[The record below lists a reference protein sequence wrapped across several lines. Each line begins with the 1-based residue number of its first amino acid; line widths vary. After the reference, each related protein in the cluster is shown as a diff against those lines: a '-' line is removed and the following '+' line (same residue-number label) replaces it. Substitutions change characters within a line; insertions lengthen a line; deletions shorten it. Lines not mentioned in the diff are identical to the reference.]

1 MPGSVTH
8 FRGLRATR
16 DVAFWPTI
24 LHCSACVP
32 ARVSPARGPV
42 RRRVPGVCG
51 RESQGLFWARWA
63 LPLRAHAI
71 PSSAKG
77 CFQALRP
84 VLARRTKADAS
95 PEPPPAKPHAGS
107 DAVFANRQLHVLRTT
122 GSEAALWLH
131 PRGNRDLVERHRQ
144 ERAPRERIE
153 KPIRGKSRSF
163 AFAKMTLAR

>member
-1 MPGSVTH
+1 MAASDYGPIFSKIRLHFAGRPQMSTRRDGAGDVQREQAGRTKAETH
-8 FRGLRATR
+8 LA
-16 DVAFWPTI
+16 
-24 LHCSACVP
+24 
-32 ARVSPARGPV
+32 
-42 RRRVPGVCG
+42 G
-51 RESQGLFWARWA
+51 R
-63 LPLRAHAI
+63 
-71 PSSAKG
+71 
-77 CFQALRP
+77 ALRP

-122 GSEAALWLH
+122 GNEAALWLH